1 MSALLAKHY
10 GAVLVDV
17 EALMEQA
24 QAMFKRDMLDKASH
38 NATLAALDQV
48 RARME
53 IEATRTSG

>member
-17 EALMEQA
+17 EALMERTL
-24 QAMFKRDMLDKASH
+24 AMFRRDMLDKARH
-38 NATLAALDQV
+38 NATIAAMDQV

-53 IEATRTSG
+53 IEATHISG